1 MTLLAR
7 IRRWFRRNREE
18 TDRVIERS
26 RELNEQQQIL
36 TVVTGNWLRDRYTG
50 QWEGNRND
58 A

>member
-26 RELNEQQQIL
+26 RELNEQQAIL
-36 TVVTGNWLRDRYTG
+36 TAVTGNWLRDRYTG
-50 QWEGNRND
+50 QWEGNRD

>member
-50 QWEGNRND
+50 QWEGNRD